1 MKGFRRNSEDSSI
14 AFLDII
20 CCGFGAIILLLVIVQ
35 TGQPDV
41 LEESENN
48 QGGRVKAL
56 QSELFELRGE
66 IDYLERELTSK
77 QEQLDVETDR
87 VAILR
92 GELDQTGFRLSSRQA
107 SNIDEDERQANL
119 KIALQSLSEEM
130 RRLLGDAYQRRDNV
144 IGGIPVDS
152 EYVIFIIDTSGS
164 MYNYAWN
171 RVVEEIVNILDIYP
185 NLKGMQVMNDMGQ
198 YMFGSYRGEWIP
210 DTPTRRRVVIDQLRT
225 WHPFSNSSPVE
236 GITAAIRSF
245 YSADKKISL
254 YVFGDDFTGRTMEP
268 VLETVKALNREG
280 PNSEES
286 NVRIHAIGFPVQFQ
300 GNAGQ
305 NSSGARFAAL
315 MRELAHQN
323 NGTFVGLNDFR

>member
-1 MKGFRRNSEDSSI
+1 MKGFRRRSEDSSI

-35 TGQPDV
+35 TGTPDV
-41 LEESENN
+41 LESSENQ
-48 QGGRVKAL
+48 QGGRIKVL
-56 QSELFELRGE
+56 QEELFTLRGE

-77 QEQLDVETDR
+77 QEQLDVETER

-92 GELDQTGFRLSSRQA
+92 GELDQTGYRLASRQE
-107 SNIDEDERQANL
+107 SNIDEEERQTEL
-119 KIALQSLSEEM
+119 KVALQSLSEEM
-130 RRLLGDAYQRRDNV
+130 RRLLGDAYQRRDNI

-171 RVVEEIVNILDIYP
+171 RVVDEIVNILDIYP
-185 NLKGMQVMNDMGQ
+185 NLKGMQIMNDMGQ
-198 YMFGSYRGEWIP
+198 YMFGSYRGQWIP
-210 DTPTRRRVVIDQLRT
+210 DTPSRRRIVIDQLRT

-245 YSADKKISL
+245 YSPDRKISL
-254 YVFGDDFTGRTMEP
+254 YVFGDDFTGRSMEP
-268 VLETVKALNREG
+268 VLETVKNLNREN
-280 PNSEES
+280 PDSEPM
-286 NVRIHAIGFPVQFQ
+286 VRIHAIGFPVQFQ

>member
-1 MKGFRRNSEDSSI
+1 MKGFRRNSQDTSI

-20 CCGFGAIILLLVIVQ
+20 CCGFGAIILLLVIVG
-35 TGQPDV
+35 TGIPDL
-41 LEESENN
+41 LESSDL
-48 QGGRVKAL
+48 QRGGRIKML
-56 QSELFELRGE
+56 QEELFQLRGE
-66 IDYLERELTSK
+66 IDYLERELTAK
-77 QEQLDVETDR
+77 HEQLDLEDRR

-92 GELDQTGFRLSSRQA
+92 GDLDKAGSQF
-107 SNIDEDERQANL
+107 ANL
-119 KIALQSLSEEM
+119 QTSSIDVEERRADLRIALQSLSEEM
-130 RRLLGDAYQRRDNV
+130 RRLLGDAYQRRNNI

-164 MYNYAWN
+164 MHNYAWN
-171 RVVEEIVNILDIYP
+171 RVVDEIVNILDIYP

-198 YMFGSYRGEWIP
+198 YMFKSYRGQWIP
-210 DTPTRRRVVIDQLRT
+210 DTPARRRVVINQLRT

-236 GITAAIRSF
+236 GITAAIRAF
-245 YSADKKISL
+245 YSPDHTISL
-254 YVFGDDFTGRTMEP
+254 FVFGDDFTGQSLGP
-268 VLETVKALNREG
+268 VLETVKALNRQHTEG
-280 PNSEES
+280 EPM
-286 NVRIHAIGFPVQFQ
+286 VRIHAIGFPVQFQ

>member
-20 CCGFGAIILLLVIVQ
+20 CCGFGAIILLLVIVK
-35 TGQPDV
+35 TGTPDV
-41 LEESENN
+41 LESSDQQ
-48 QGGRVKAL
+48 QGGRIKAL
-56 QSELFELRGE
+56 QEELFQLRGE

-77 QEQLDVETDR
+77 QEQLDVETER
-87 VAILR
+87 VAIMR
-92 GELDQTGFRLSSRQA
+92 GELDQRGQILAARQTA
-107 SNIDEDERQANL
+107 QIDEEERREDL
-119 KIALQSLSEEM
+119 RIALQSLSEEM

-164 MYNYAWN
+164 MYNYAWGL
-171 RVVEEIVNILDIYP
+171 VVNEISHILDIYP
-185 NLKGMQVMNDMGQ
+185 NLNGMQVMNDMGD
-198 YMFGSYRGEWIP
+198 YMFGTYRGQWIP
-210 DTPTRRRVVIDQLRT
+210 DTPSRRQVMLQQLRN

-245 YSADKKISL
+245 YSPDRKISL
-254 YVFGDDFTGRTMEP
+254 YVFGDDYTGRLLGP
-268 VLETVKALNREG
+268 VLDTVKSLNRENPDG
-280 PNSEES
+280 EPM
-286 NVRIHAIGFPVQFQ
+286 VRIHAVGFPVQFL

-315 MRELAHQN
+315 MRELANQN

>member
-1 MKGFRRNSEDSSI
+1 MKGFRRNSEDSNI

-20 CCGFGAIILLLVIVQ
+20 CCGFGAIVLLLVIVK

-41 LEESENN
+41 LEVSDNQ
-48 QGGRVKAL
+48 QGGRIKAL
-56 QSELFELRGE
+56 QSELFTLRGE
-66 IDYLERELTSK
+66 IDYLERELLSK
-77 QEQLDVETDR
+77 REQLDVETER

-107 SNIDEDERQANL
+107 ASIDEKDRQANL
-119 KIALQSLSEEM
+119 KVALQSLTEEM
-130 RRLLGDAYQRRDNV
+130 RRLLGDAYQRRDNL

-171 RVVEEIVNILDIYP
+171 RVIDEIVNILDIYP

-198 YMFGSYRGEWIP
+198 YMFGSYRGQWIP
-210 DTPTRRRVVIDQLRT
+210 DTPSRRRIVIEQLRT

-245 YSADKKISL
+245 YSPDRKISL

-268 VLETVKALNREG
+268 VLETVKALNRDG
-280 PNSEES
+280 PDNDP
-286 NVRIHAIGFPVQFQ
+286 NVRIHSIGFPVQFQ